1 MFRFWVLLAVALT
14 APARADTGS
23 ILDAEQFQY
32 QLDHAAAL
40 STSAPWRET
49 EAVLDQLRPYLDRGS
64 AQQRAEFAWLEAR
77 IRALSGDMLGALE
90 AAEALLRQDLTPE
103 LRLRSHRLAANAAL
117 LARRFEET
125 FIHLGQGLRMLQDPA
140 LRPDGEAL
148 YSLAAYAYTL
158 VGESERG
165 RQFGE
170 MAVALAETG
179 GDERAICTTNQ
190 RLAFVHKKLGNN
202 DNSLEHY
209 RRALR
214 YCETAGDGL
223 ITGVVQNGIGD
234 LMRLAGADEEARQ
247 YFEQALN
254 LLDAHGFDTGRAEAR
269 LYFARLELE
278 LGNHDRVREL
288 LHPSLELLSNSEV
301 WDYLAEAHA
310 MLGQIAR
317 AENDYEAALEHYDHK
332 LMARARAHDQ
342 ERRRRITF
350 LEVEFNLLHNQ
361 QQIALLE
368 EQARVRQLEESAR
381 LQGQRI
387 RNAAYAAAGLLII
400 CLLLLL
406 LHTSRERRRYR
417 RMSQFDGLTGAL
429 NHTRFF
435 AVAGQRLETA
445 LRQDSSFWILLGD
458 IDFFKQVN
466 DLHGHA
472 TGDRILRRVG
482 RRLHDCFGAHGAIG
496 RIGGEEFAIALN
508 GKDRAAIL
516 DLLDR
521 FRSQLATP
529 RDDAPTV
536 TMSFGLAAWR
546 SPGDSVQ
553 AICQRA
559 DQALYQAKRDGRNQ
573 VVCQHDDTE

>member
-317 AENDYEAALEHYDHK
+317 AENDYEAALE
-332 LMARARAHDQ
+332 
-342 ERRRRITF
+342 
-350 LEVEFNLLHNQ
+350 
-361 QQIALLE
+361 
-368 EQARVRQLEESAR
+368 
-381 LQGQRI
+381 
-387 RNAAYAAAGLLII
+387 
-400 CLLLLL
+400 
-406 LHTSRERRRYR
+406 
-417 RMSQFDGLTGAL
+417 
-429 NHTRFF
+429 
-435 AVAGQRLETA
+435 
-445 LRQDSSFWILLGD
+445 
-458 IDFFKQVN
+458 
-466 DLHGHA
+466 
-472 TGDRILRRVG
+472 
-482 RRLHDCFGAHGAIG
+482 
-496 RIGGEEFAIALN
+496 
-508 GKDRAAIL
+508 
-516 DLLDR
+516 
-521 FRSQLATP
+521 
-529 RDDAPTV
+529 
-536 TMSFGLAAWR
+536 
-546 SPGDSVQ
+546 
-553 AICQRA
+553 
-559 DQALYQAKRDGRNQ
+559 
-573 VVCQHDDTE
+573 